1 MNYESKENLDTYQ
14 DFLNGYGS
22 DAFVVL
28 TCLENAV
35 TQTINNMA
43 SESLLQLIKSPLQ
56 DFQQAV
62 PQQEP
67 YGWMITGVPTVMKG
81 SLAEDIQ
88 KAEAKRIGG
97 NCKAF
102 PIYLKGN

>member
-1 MNYESKENLDTYQ
+1 MNCESKENLDTYQ
-14 DFLNGYGS
+14 EFLQWYRS
-22 DAFVVL
+22 DDD
-28 TCLENAV
+28 TLEQNAP
-35 TQTINNMA
+35 NDSDERHKYWLYMSWLA
-43 SESLLQLIKSPLQ
+43 GRESVQE
-56 DFQQAV
+56 V
-62 PQQEP
+62 PQQP
-67 YGWMITGVPTVMKG
+67 YGWMITGVPAVMKG

>member
-1 MNYESKENLDTYQ
+1 MNHTSKENLNIYQEFLEWYRSDDDTLEQNAPNDPDESHKYWLCMSWLAGRKSVQ
-14 DFLNGYGS
+14 DVS
-22 DAFVVL
+22 
-28 TCLENAV
+28 
-35 TQTINNMA
+35 
-43 SESLLQLIKSPLQ
+43 
-56 DFQQAV
+56 
-62 PQQEP
+62 QQEP

-97 NCKAF
+97 TCKAF

>member
-1 MNYESKENLDTYQ
+1 MTNELKENLDIYQ
-14 DFLNGYGS
+14 KFLEWYRS
-22 DAFVVL
+22 DDDE
-28 TCLENAV
+28 LEQNAPNDSDERHKYWLYMSWLAGRNSAKEV
-35 TQTINNMA
+35 
-43 SESLLQLIKSPLQ
+43 S
-56 DFQQAV
+56 
-62 PQQEP
+62 QQEP

-97 NCKAF
+97 TCKAF